1 MAQTATRIPQKAA
14 IAVFLVL
21 KFASTSALP
30 KAQQAPKC
38 ATLAEQNSTLTPNG
52 IDEDRY
58 LWSCFL
64 FLAQMSGRW
73 DQLSE
78 RNYAPDRKR
87 RAEAKIFLL
96 PIARLPRATRGDKL
110 WRLVCRLR
118 PCAIDA
124 YEKYRTNP
132 KVASM
137 CATWIGCVSK
147 NRAAVCYLLRRST
160 TRRKIRP

>member
-1 MAQTATRIPQKAA
+1 M
-14 IAVFLVL
+14 FLVL

-64 FLAQMSGRW
+64 FFAQMSGRW
-73 DQLSE
+73 DQFSE

-96 PIARLPRATRGDKL
+96 HDS
-110 WRLVCRLR
+110 
-118 PCAIDA
+118 
-124 YEKYRTNP
+124 
-132 KVASM
+132 ASTSRN
-137 CATWIGCVSK
+137 AW
-147 NRAAVCYLLRRST
+147 
-160 TRRKIRP
+160 

>member
-1 MAQTATRIPQKAA
+1 VQTATRIPQKAA

-64 FLAQMSGRW
+64 FFAQMSGRW
-73 DQLSE
+73 DQFSE

-96 PIARLPRATRGDKL
+96 HDS
-110 WRLVCRLR
+110 
-118 PCAIDA
+118 
-124 YEKYRTNP
+124 
-132 KVASM
+132 ASTSRN
-137 CATWIGCVSK
+137 AW
-147 NRAAVCYLLRRST
+147 
-160 TRRKIRP
+160 